1 MNIREELNKRTEQL
15 KTDQEAKTNLEMVR
29 KVLDGLAFKDVDVD
43 YGIKINKKHRG
54 ALPYYYDIWVNVDV
68 DKHYTKSPNYDQQYV
83 DAMYYLEE
91 KIENALRYVNLQ
103 NYFGNLNF
111 DYQNDKLVESEIE
124 QLNDGFKKYI
134 QSKFPNVTDTDYIG
148 SDIYFHFYKS
158 DSDFSNNPY
167 MKVEFIGN
175 PPFANDPE
183 TGEDYDVFSCDEL
196 YEMMNNFY
204 FTSPLSSEFN
214 FDNYT
219 CQ

>member
-1 MNIREELNKRTEQL
+1 MNSREELNKRREQL

-29 KVLDGLAFKDVDVD
+29 KVLDGLVFKDVDVD
-43 YGIKINKKHRG
+43 YSIKIDKKHRN
-54 ALPYYYDIWVNVDV
+54 AVLPYYYDIWVNFDV
-68 DKHYTKSPNYDQQYV
+68 DKHYTKSPNYNQQYV
-83 DAMYYLEE
+83 DLMYNLEE

-103 NYFGNLNF
+103 NYFGNLNV

-134 QSKFPNVTDTDYIG
+134 QSKFSNVTDTDYIG
-148 SDIYFHFYKS
+148 ADIYFYFYKS
-158 DSDFSNNPY
+158 ESDNPY
-167 MKVEFIGN
+167 MRVEFIGN

-204 FTSPLSSEFN
+204 FTSPLSSEFQ
-214 FDNYT
+214 FENYT